1 MYQTNN
7 RDNQNL
13 TSSKKENQN
22 TTISKTSPFY
32 NRDFEDYITSDYI
45 NLKDK
50 QSGVFEFVKGK
61 EKIVEK
67 LDFNKNQVKKAQFIV
82 IDQADPEREER
93 ILELSRMHVPNIYN
107 ELKKG
112 ATVLELYRSG
122 TGKDTRYI
130 VKPIR

>member
-1 MYQTNN
+1 MYKE
-7 RDNQNL
+7 NQNL
-13 TSSKKENQN
+13 TSSTSKE
-22 TTISKTSPFY
+22 TSTSKTTPFY
-32 NRDFEDYITSDYI
+32 NREFEDYITSDYI

-67 LDFNKNQVKKAQFIV
+67 LDFNKNPVKKAQFVV
-82 IDQADPEREER
+82 IDQADPERKER

-112 ATVLELYRSG
+112 ATILELYRSG
-122 TGKDTRYI
+122 VGKETRYI